1 MKQSNNKTME
11 KMKKK
16 IATIALIISLL
27 FPLSL
32 LSQDAPPPPPPDHDA
47 TGNQDGGGAP
57 VGGGL
62 LILLGLG
69 AAYGGYKGY
78 RIYQKKKQ
86 SLLD

>member
-11 KMKKK
+11 KMKKH

-32 LSQDAPPPPPPDHDA
+32 ISQDVPPPPPGHDA
-47 TGNQDGGGAP
+47 IGNQEGGRAP